1 MTLDKIYMINLKR
14 REEKRLKME
23 ANFKILGLDVDYFE
37 AVDGN
42 ELTDEILKEKN
53 IELFPG
59 YIDPYKKRYLIRFPK
74 GFKV

>member
-1 MTLDKIYMINLKR
+1 MINLKR

-59 YIDPYKKRYLIRFPK
+59 YIDPYKKRYLIRFLK